1 MTKHIA
7 LPLLTAV
14 SLSFAAPALAA
25 NPSHDPAPAAAASL
39 TESYVVEG
47 MVCEGCAQTV
57 TTRLK
62 AVAGVKHVQV
72 NLKART
78 ATVTYA
84 NPRNKAGYQKLSQSL
99 TGPFSLK
106 PAAKTGAHA
115 APHH

>member
-1 MTKHIA
+1 LTKHIA

-25 NPSHDPAPAAAASL
+25 NPSHAPAPAAASL

-72 NLKART
+72 NLKSRT

-84 NPRNKAGYQKLSQSL
+84 NSHNKAGYQKLSQSL
-99 TGPFSLK
+99 AGPFSLK
-106 PAAKTGAHA
+106 PAAKAGTHA